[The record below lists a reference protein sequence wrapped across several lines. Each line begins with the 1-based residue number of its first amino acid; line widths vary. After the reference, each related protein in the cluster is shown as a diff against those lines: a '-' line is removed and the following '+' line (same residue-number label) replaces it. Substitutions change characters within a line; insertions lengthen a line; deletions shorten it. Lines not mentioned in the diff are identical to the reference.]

1 MKIKTKNL
9 NSINKMGAKKRRDV
23 REKITKT
30 MESISKTINK
40 CSVHHEKKKKLFYN
54 FQNALV
60 LRQKVHNSIIK
71 LEEDFLQ
78 TKLKMVDFVK
88 KQNIEIIRLKNAK

>member
-40 CSVHHEKKKKLFYN
+40 CSVHHEKKKNYFIIFKMLLF
-54 FQNALV
+54 
-60 LRQKVHNSIIK
+60 
-71 LEEDFLQ
+71 
-78 TKLKMVDFVK
+78 
-88 KQNIEIIRLKNAK
+88 